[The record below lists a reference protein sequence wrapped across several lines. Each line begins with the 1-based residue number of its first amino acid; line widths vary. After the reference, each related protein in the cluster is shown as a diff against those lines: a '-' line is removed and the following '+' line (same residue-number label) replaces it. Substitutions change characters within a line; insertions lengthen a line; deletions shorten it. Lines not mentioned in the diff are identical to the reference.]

1 MVKNNEEFSGFDLAK
16 LLRQPQTQALLARLQ
31 QLDGAALQQ
40 AARLAQSG
48 DTEGAKELL
57 SPLLQD
63 RQVQDLASQMRDSN
77 GGI

>member
-57 SPLLQD
+57 SPLLRD